1 MKAGKEGCRKC
12 ELFHPALCYG
22 SLNEKKCTKT
32 ECSYIH
38 LPGTVRTGE
47 KSPTGGEKKAC
58 PRDGASG
65 KKEVD
70 CIMCPRI
77 FNSEQELNHHMNT
90 AHSHKCGLCRA
101 EFSYRQDLVDHHCQV
116 HGKAAGGPP
125 AGSTNNHFL
134 VDKTQEVEGQ
144 KELLQSI
151 NSMAEMMKQ
160 SQVHNQNMMALISQ
174 LVQQKQPQPQM
185 MPGGW
190 RMAGQ

>member
-1 MKAGKEGCRKC
+1 
-12 ELFHPALCYG
+12 
-22 SLNEKKCTKT
+22 
-32 ECSYIH
+32 
-38 LPGTVRTGE
+38 
-47 KSPTGGEKKAC
+47 
-58 PRDGASG
+58 
-65 KKEVD
+65 
-70 CIMCPRI
+70 
-77 FNSEQELNHHMNT
+77 MNT

-174 LVQQKQPQPQM
+174 LVQQKQPQM